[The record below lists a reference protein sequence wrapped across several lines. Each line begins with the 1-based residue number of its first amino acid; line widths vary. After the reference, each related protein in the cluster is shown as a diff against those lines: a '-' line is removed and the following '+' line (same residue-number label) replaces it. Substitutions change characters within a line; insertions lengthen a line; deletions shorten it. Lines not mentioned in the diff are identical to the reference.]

1 MVGGSS
7 SSGSGQRASLPDS
20 GLGATL
26 PRPPPPSPPPATATV
41 VVVSGIRTPCF
52 LTLVNEP
59 RFGSFMRTGFPPPS
73 VTARAARHGGA
84 STATADGAADDRIA
98 VVLATAARAAD
109 AAAAANDEYLAAT
122 AAATG
127 GSRSATAAAVQ
138 KAGIAANA
146 RAHASYTSSVAASL
160 VLGGARSQTGPVQ
173 VGEFPAGPGHMPAR
187 PKKRRRKG
195 PLPEEPEVNR
205 AVPLP
210 GLVGA
215 GGGPAGV
222 VGVPGLFGGPP
233 GSAAAAAVA
242 AAAAIVPANDAPLS
256 PAARARMTK
265 EFEDLG
271 LPSPIVEKI
280 LAQDLTAPLP
290 VLPPDVDRPAVL
302 KVRTKQRNR
311 KSAERSRA
319 KTKHKTTVAKDAAAE
334 VWRECQ
340 AVWELAMRLESTN
353 RRLQAAVEYAKG
365 AHATW
370 SEVQRIMEVS
380 GAIDGSPGDS
390 DPSLEYVFPLGSL
403 LAGVDAFPTGS
414 MLSVE

>member
-1 MVGGSS
+1 
-7 SSGSGQRASLPDS
+7 
-20 GLGATL
+20 
-26 PRPPPPSPPPATATV
+26 
-41 VVVSGIRTPCF
+41 
-52 LTLVNEP
+52 
-59 RFGSFMRTGFPPPS
+59 MRTGFPPPS